1 MILCAEYRA
10 RVSERIRILRCIA
23 SAMGSFLAEVK
34 ATRAL
39 LSAMQGKPGEAKL
52 KSAQAA
58 RLLELANSLP
68 VAADDCPSAMEEI
81 AQCMFDDAASDG
93 LMSAVAKR
101 VGGEAAGMRGQR
113 AKLQNFSCLAN
124 YFLEEQWSAMTT
136 TPQKEDPL
144 RTVMSQGALLG
155 LRYPSEGTWQHI
167 AAIYLLVQNKTE
179 VITSMNPGAKHEV
192 LKHVKR
198 AGRRFL
204 MPGTVDVPV
213 LPDSP
218 QEYRRLYPSQFRS
231 VFGTMQPS
239 GQPFGMALGMV
250 AGSIC
255 MRVSGAA
262 MNGTVLPC
270 ARGQGDVAS
279 QTMQYQQMMMKCM
292 MAMMG
297 QGQGDGVLPGLH
309 VFGKASSSQSQPA
322 LASSSQNPLPEKSW
336 PTPESRPSVVES
348 TAAVRLALGG
358 IPAARPQ
365 ARQEEDEEEDCE
377 AQEAEE
383 DAQDAAPGLR
393 RNDEVDD
400 NRRNRGPAKK
410 RPAAPLSSPLRVMKR
425 PASNKCAR
433 VCMEET
439 RSQVRCR
446 SADGTSFAIPWGVRS
461 GQHMGSRADAIQKAE
476 KWLQEQ

>member
-1 MILCAEYRA
+1 MILCAEYSGLEFRNAFAA
-10 RVSERIRILRCIA
+10 RLRRTA
-23 SAMGSFLAEVK
+23 AAMGSFLAEVK
-34 ATRAL
+34 ATRLL

-81 AQCMFDDAASDG
+81 AQCMFDDAAVDG
-93 LMSAVAKR
+93 LMSAVAKH
-101 VGGEAAGMRGQR
+101 VGGEAAGLRSQR

-144 RTVMSQGALLG
+144 RTVMSHAAQLG
-155 LRYPSEGTWQHI
+155 LRYPTEGTWQHI
-167 AAIYLLVQNKTE
+167 AAVYLLVQNEPE
-179 VITSMNPGAKHEV
+179 VITAMTPAAKHEV

-204 MPGTVDVPV
+204 APGTVDVPV

-218 QEYRRLYPSQFRS
+218 QEYRRLYPSQFRC

-250 AGSIC
+250 AGSIS

-262 MNGTVLPC
+262 MNTAVLPC
-270 ARGQGDVAS
+270 ARGESDVAS
-279 QTMQYQQMMMKCM
+279 QTMQCQQMMMKCM

-297 QGQGDGVLPGLH
+297 QGQVDGVLPGLQ
-309 VFGKASSSQSQPA
+309 VFGRASSSNSQVA
-322 LASSSQNPLPEKSW
+322 LASSSQNPLPTKSCQ
-336 PTPESRPSVVES
+336 TPESRPSISAS
-348 TAAVRLALGG
+348 TATVRLALGG
-358 IPAARPQ
+358 IAAARPP

-377 AQEAEE
+377 VQEA
-383 DAQDAAPGLR
+383 DKDSQDDEPGLQR
-393 RNDEVDD
+393 KGDD
-400 NRRNRGPAKK
+400 KP
-410 RPAAPLSSPLRVMKR
+410 
-425 PASNKCAR
+425 
-433 VCMEET
+433 
-439 RSQVRCR
+439 
-446 SADGTSFAIPWGVRS
+446 
-461 GQHMGSRADAIQKAE
+461 
-476 KWLQEQ
+476 